1 MPLSG
6 FHPIIQKWFT
16 ERFGE
21 PTEPQRLGWPEIR
34 SGRDTLIAAP
44 TGSGKTLTAF
54 LSAIDSLF
62 REGQPFGLPDETRVV
77 YVSPLKALSNDIHR
91 NLQAPLAEIEA
102 LALREGVFTAPIRVA
117 VRTGDTPAA
126 ARQAMLRRP
135 PHILVT
141 TPESLYLLLTGQKSR
156 EILQTV
162 TAVIVDEIH
171 AVARDKRGS
180 HLALSLERLDAVC
193 AERPQRIGLS
203 ATQKPMEA
211 VARFL
216 TGTARVR
223 DDRPDCAIVDVG
235 HDRTLDLAIEDPP
248 GELSAVCSNEQWDAV
263 YARLSE
269 LVAGHRSTLIF
280 VNTRRFAERIT
291 HHLTERL
298 GPEAVS
304 SHHGSLSKK
313 IRLDAEQRLKAGA
326 LKAVVATASL
336 ELGIDIGF
344 VDLVIQIGSPR
355 SIATFLQRVGRS
367 GHSLGLVP
375 KGRLFALTRDELIEC
390 AALIRSVRA
399 GLLDRIEIPEAPLD
413 ILAQQ
418 IVAEVAA
425 GERDPGELYELCR
438 GAWPFR
444 NLDRKTYDRVVEML
458 AEGFATGTGRAGA
471 YLHHDRVGG
480 KLRARRGARLS
491 ALTSGGAIPE
501 LADYKVVAYPDQVT
515 VGSVDEDFAIES
527 MSGDIFLLGNTS
539 WRILH
544 VRGGEVAV
552 SDAQGAPPTI
562 PFWRGEAPGRTVELS
577 RAVSDLREELAV
589 RIDRPDDAAAWLVIE
604 AAVPDAVA
612 HQIVHYLAA
621 QKAAAGMLPTQD
633 HLLFERFFDESGGMQ
648 LVIHSP
654 YGSRINRAW
663 GLALR
668 KSFCRTFD
676 FELQASA
683 DDDGIVI
690 SLGPQQSFP
699 LETIPKMVP
708 SEKARAVLEQALL
721 AAPMFMTRW
730 RWNANRALAV
740 LRSRGGKRV
749 PPPLQRMGA
758 DDLLV
763 KAFPQQMAC
772 RENLPQGDI
781 PIPDHPL
788 VFQTVYDCLHEA
800 MDLDRW
806 LGLLHSIEDGRVRI
820 TALDS
825 REPTPFS
832 YEILNANP
840 YAFLDDAPLEERR
853 ARAVAT
859 RRTLT
864 VESVRDI
871 GRLDPHAIEQVRREA
886 WPVVRDTDELHD
898 ALSVMGML
906 PEAEGRDWVNDF
918 HALVSAGR
926 ATRAVAPSGTSFW
939 IATEQWP
946 MALAARPDLSAE
958 PAPRIPEGVRSDW
971 AASEAWTALVRGR
984 IEVAGP
990 ITAEKLSADLGL
1002 EVHCVESAL
1011 GALEAQGIVLRG
1023 RFTPPPDDRTSEGQ
1037 APPARARGVGAS
1049 EDASPSPHGPPPII
1063 EWCAR
1068 NLLTRIHRLTLERL
1082 RRQIEPATASQFVQF
1097 LLRWHHLEP
1106 GTQLA
1111 GSDAVAAVI
1120 ERLQGFEIPAVA
1132 WESAILPGRIRTYDP
1147 AWLDEL
1153 CLNGE
1158 AAWGRLSPP
1167 SVDSDDPKSRVRAAT
1182 RTLPVSL
1189 WIREDFPWLRWRQ
1202 SDLPD
1207 AVLSSSART
1216 VFEVLRMRG
1225 ATFFPDLFAEAHL
1238 LPTQVEEALWELV
1251 AAGRVTGDGFASIR
1265 SLANP
1270 MKRQQEAKIRRLR
1283 SRGRAVHA
1291 VRRGAGRW
1299 TLMPRPAETM
1309 KDEAILEAWSHQ
1321 LLLRY
1326 GILFRDLLARE
1337 DGAPPWNLLR
1347 PVLRRMEARGIV
1359 HGGRF
1364 VLNVS
1369 GEQYA
1374 LPEAVESL
1382 RHIRREPPDPEPV
1395 FVSAVDPLNLA
1406 GILTPGPR
1414 VTSNASNLVAFYAG
1428 NIVGYSKGGEVWVEE
1443 LLPSE
1448 VKMKIQRTLE
1458 TGKVL

>member
-1 MPLSG
+1 MPLSDL
-6 FHPIIQKWFT
+6 HPIIRRW
-16 ERFGE
+16 FGE
-21 PTEPQRLGWPEIR
+21 KFGAPTDPQRLGWPEIR
-34 SGRDTLIAAP
+34 AGRNTLIAAP

-62 REGQPFGLPDETRVV
+62 REGQPFGLPDETRIL
-77 YVSPLKALSNDIHR
+77 YVSPLKALSNDIQR
-91 NLQAPLAEIEA
+91 NLQGPLSEIET
-102 LALREGVFTAPIRVA
+102 LALREGMFTSPIRVV

-141 TPESLYLLLTGQKSR
+141 TPESLYLLLTAEKSR
-156 EILQTV
+156 KILMTV
-162 TAVIVDEIH
+162 TTVIVDEIH

-193 AERPQRIGLS
+193 GRRLQRIGLS
-203 ATQKPMEA
+203 ATQKPMETIA
-211 VARFL
+211 KFL
-216 TGTARVR
+216 VGTARSGNGGN
-223 DDRPDCAIVDVG
+223 PDCAIVDVG
-235 HDRTLDLAIEDPP
+235 HDRKLDLAIEDPP
-248 GELSAVCSNEQWDAV
+248 GELSAVCSNEQWDGI
-263 YARLSE
+263 YRRLSE
-269 LVAGHRSTLIF
+269 LVRSHRSTLIF

-291 HHLTERL
+291 HHLTELL

-313 IRLDAEQRLKAGA
+313 IRLDAEQRLKAGQ
-326 LKAVVATASL
+326 LKAVVATGSL

-367 GHSLGLVP
+367 GHALGLVP
-375 KGRLFALTRDELIEC
+375 KGRLFALTRDELMEC
-390 AALIRSVRA
+390 AALIRSVRM
-399 GLLDRIEIPEAPLD
+399 GLLDRIEIPVAPLD

-425 GERDPGELYELCR
+425 GERDTEAVYDWCR
-438 GAWPFR
+438 GAWPYR
-444 NLDRKTYDRVVEML
+444 NLERKTFDRVVAML
-458 AEGFATGTGRAGA
+458 AEGFSSGSGRAGT

-539 WRILH
+539 WKILH

-552 SDAQGAPPTI
+552 SDAHGAPPTI

-577 RAVSDLREELAV
+577 RAVSDLREELSNRV
-589 RIDRPDDAAAWLVIE
+589 DHPNDAAGWLKQQVPVSDS
-604 AAVPDAVA
+604 AAG
-612 HQIVHYLAA
+612 QIVRYLAA

-708 SEKARAVLEQALL
+708 SEKARSVLEQALL

-749 PPPLQRMGA
+749 PPPLQRMRA

-763 KAFPQQMAC
+763 KAFPEQMAC

-788 VFQTVYDCLHEA
+788 VFQTVTDCLNEA
-800 MDLDRW
+800 MDKDRW
-806 LGLLHSIEDGRVRI
+806 LDLLRSIEEGRVRI

-825 REPTPFS
+825 REPSPFS

-864 VESVRDI
+864 IESVRDI
-871 GRLDPHAIEQVRREA
+871 GKLDPHAINQVRREA
-886 WPVVRDTDELHD
+886 WPVARDADELHD

-906 PEAEGRDWVNDF
+906 PSGEGREWRTFFDQLSN
-918 HALVSAGR
+918 AGR
-926 ATRAVAPSGTSFW
+926 ATEARGSKGPSFW

-946 MALAARPDLSAE
+946 MVRAARPDLTAE
-958 PAPRIPEGVRSDW
+958 PDPRIPEGVRSDW
-971 AASEAWTALVRGR
+971 SASEAWVALVRGR

-990 ITAEKLSADLGL
+990 VTAGKLSADLGL
-1002 EVHCVESAL
+1002 ETHHVESAL

-1023 RFTPPPDDRTSEGQ
+1023 RFTPQDDPGAMNG
-1037 APPARARGVGAS
+1037 APTES
-1049 EDASPSPHGPPPII
+1049 HGPPHII

-1068 NLLTRIHRLTLERL
+1068 NLLTRIHRLTLDRL
-1082 RRQIEPATASQFVQF
+1082 RRQIEPATVAQFFQF
-1097 LLRWHHLEP
+1097 LFRWHHLEP
-1106 GTQLA
+1106 GTQDH
-1111 GSDAVAAVI
+1111 GPEAVAAGI

-1132 WESAILPGRIRTYDP
+1132 WEQSILPMRIRKYDP
-1147 AWLDEL
+1147 AWLDDL

-1158 AAWGRLSPP
+1158 VAWGRISPP
-1167 SVDSDDPKSRVRAAT
+1167 AVDSEDPKSRIRAAT
-1182 RTLPVSL
+1182 KTLPVSL
-1189 WIREDFPWLRWRQ
+1189 WIREDDPWLKWRD
-1202 SDLPD
+1202 SEPPES
-1207 AVLSSSART
+1207 VLSSNART
-1216 VFEVLRMRG
+1216 VFEILKMRG
-1225 ATFFPDLFAEAHL
+1225 ATFFSDLIRGAHL
-1238 LPTQVEEALWELV
+1238 LPTQVEEAIWELV
-1251 AAGRVTGDGFASIR
+1251 AAGLVTGDGFAGIR

-1270 MKRQQEAKIRRLR
+1270 LRKQQEARIRRLR

-1299 TLMPRPAETM
+1299 TLMTRPSETM
-1309 KDEAILEAWSHQ
+1309 KDEAIIEAWAHQ
-1321 LLLRY
+1321 LLHRY

-1337 DGAPPWNLLR
+1337 EAAPPWHLLR
-1347 PVLRRMEARGIV
+1347 PVLRRMEARGQV

-1382 RHIRREPPDPEPV
+1382 RHIRREPPSDQVV
-1395 FVSAVDPLNLA
+1395 FISAIDPLNLA
-1406 GILTPGPR
+1406 GILTPGLR
-1414 VTSNASNLVAFYAG
+1414 VNSTASNLLAFYAG
-1428 NIVGYSKGGEVWVEE
+1428 NLAGYSKGGTVWVEE
-1443 LLPSE
+1443 ILPVE
-1448 VKMKIQRTLE
+1448 VKQTIRRTLE
-1458 TGKVL
+1458 TGKIL

>member
-6 FHPIIQKWFT
+6 FHPIIQRWFT
-16 ERFGE
+16 DRFGE
-21 PTEPQRLGWPEIR
+21 STDPQRLGWPEIR

-54 LSAIDSLF
+54 LSAIDSLI
-62 REGQPFGLPDETRVV
+62 REGQPFGLTDETRVV

-102 LALREGVFTAPIRVA
+102 LALREGMFTAPIRVE
-117 VRTGDTPAA
+117 VRTGDTPAS

-156 EILQTV
+156 KILKSV
-162 TAVIVDEIH
+162 TTVIVDEIH

-193 AERPQRIGLS
+193 GARPQRIGLS
-203 ATQKPMEA
+203 ATQKPMDTM
-211 VARFL
+211 ARFL
-216 TGTARVR
+216 VGMSRAQG
-223 DDRPDCAIVDVG
+223 DPPDCAIVDVG

-248 GELSAVCSNEQWDAV
+248 GELSAVCSNEQWEAV
-263 YARLSE
+263 YGRLSD
-269 LVAGHRSTLIF
+269 LVQSHRSTLIF

-304 SHHGSLSKK
+304 SHHGSLSRK
-313 IRLDAEQRLKAGA
+313 IRLDAEQRLKAGK

-367 GHSLGLVP
+367 GHALGLVP

-390 AALIRSVRA
+390 AALIRAVRS
-399 GLLDRIEIPEAPLD
+399 GLLDRIEIPDAPLD

-418 IVAEVAA
+418 IVAEVSA
-425 GERDPGELYELCR
+425 GEKDTGALYQLCR
-438 GAWPFR
+438 GAWPYR
-444 NLDRKTYDRVVEML
+444 KLDRKTYDRVVEML
-458 AEGFATGTGRAGA
+458 AEGFAAGSGRAGA

-552 SDAQGAPPTI
+552 ADAQGAPPTI

-577 RAVSDLREELAV
+577 RAVSDLRAELSN
-589 RIDRPDDAAAWLVIE
+589 RIDRADDAADWLLNAAGVSDE
-604 AAVPDAVA
+604 AARQV
-612 HQIVHYLAA
+612 VHYLAA

-699 LETIPKMVP
+699 LESIPKMLATGT
-708 SEKARAVLEQALL
+708 ARAVLEQALL
-721 AAPMFMTRW
+721 AAPIFMTRW

-749 PPPLQRMGA
+749 PPPLQRMRA

-806 LGLLHSIEDGRVRI
+806 LDLLKSIEDGRVRI

-871 GRLDPHAIEQVRREA
+871 GHLDPHAIEQVRREA
-886 WPVVRDTDELHD
+886 WPVVRDADELHD
-898 ALSVMGML
+898 ALSVMKML
-906 PEAEGRDWVNDF
+906 PEAGGREWVHF
-918 HALVSAGR
+918 LGGLVAAGR
-926 ATRAVAPSGTSFW
+926 AVRAYSTDGAVFW

-946 MALAARPDLSAE
+946 MARAARPDLSADPE
-958 PAPRIPEGVRSDW
+958 PRIPEGVREDW
-971 AASEAWTALVRGR
+971 SAAEAWTALVGGR

-990 ITAEKLSADLGL
+990 VTAQKLSDDLGL
-1002 EVHCVESAL
+1002 AVHCVESAL
-1011 GALEAQGIVLRG
+1011 GALEAQGVVLRG
-1023 RFTPPPDDRTSEGQ
+1023 HFSSD
-1037 APPARARGVGAS
+1037 AP
-1049 EDASPSPHGPPPII
+1049 ET

-1068 NLLTRIHRLTLERL
+1068 NLLTRIHRLTLDRL
-1082 RRQIEPATASQFVQF
+1082 RRQIEPATAAQFVQF

-1106 GTQLA
+1106 GTQLH
-1111 GSDAVAAVI
+1111 GSEAVAAEI

-1132 WESAILPGRIRTYDP
+1132 WESAILPGRVRMYDP
-1147 AWLDEL
+1147 KWLDEL

-1158 AAWGRLSPP
+1158 VAWGRLSPP
-1167 SVDSDDPKSRVRAAT
+1167 SVDPEDPKSRIRSAT
-1182 RTLPVSL
+1182 KILPVSL
-1189 WIREDFPWLRWRQ
+1189 WIREDSAWL
-1202 SDLPD
+1202 SGGDAAPPD
-1207 AVLSSSART
+1207 AALSPNAST
-1216 VFEVLRMRG
+1216 VFEILRMRG
-1225 ATFFPDLFAEAHL
+1225 AIFFPDLFAEAHL
-1238 LPTQVEEALWELV
+1238 LPTQAEEALWELV
-1251 AAGRVTGDGFASIR
+1251 SAGLVTGDGFAAVR
-1265 SLANP
+1265 SLADP
-1270 MKRQQEAKIRRLR
+1270 LKRRQEAKLRRLR

-1299 TLMPRPAETM
+1299 TLMPRPAETL
-1309 KDEAILEAWSHQ
+1309 KDEAILEAWAHQ
-1321 LLLRY
+1321 LLYRY

-1337 DGAPPWNLLR
+1337 DSSPPWHQLR
-1347 PVLRRMEARGIV
+1347 PLLRRMEARGLV

-1364 VLNVS
+1364 VLGVS

-1382 RHIRREPPDPEPV
+1382 RHIRREPPHPEPV
-1395 FVSAVDPLNLA
+1395 FVSAADPLNLA

-1414 VTSNASNLVAFYAG
+1414 VTANASNLVAFYAG
-1428 NIVGYSKGGEVWVEE
+1428 SVAGYSKGGEIWVEE

-1448 VKMKIQRTLE
+1448 VKMKIRRILE
-1458 TGKVL
+1458 AGKIL